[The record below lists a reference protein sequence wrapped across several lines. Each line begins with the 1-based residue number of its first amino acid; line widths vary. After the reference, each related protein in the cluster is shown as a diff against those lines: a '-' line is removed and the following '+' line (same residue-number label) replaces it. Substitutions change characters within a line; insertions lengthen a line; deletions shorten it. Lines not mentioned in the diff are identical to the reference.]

1 MRRTTAASGIRGKRR
16 ERRCGNGK
24 EITLDKALYNRLKGV
39 MKYEYLM
46 TPADF
51 AELAAIDA
59 SVKDARKRR
68 ARLMAKIRQ
77 RAWRERNGK

>member
-1 MRRTTAASGIRGKRR
+1 MGR
-16 ERRCGNGK
+16 ERRCGNGSK
-24 EITLDKALYNRLKGV
+24 ITLDMALYNAIFYV
-39 MKYEYLM
+39 MKYEHLM

-51 AELAAIDA
+51 AELAAIEA

-68 ARLMAKIRQ
+68 SRLMAKLRQ